1 MHNIRKFMHME
12 PHTGGRRD
20 AILRILRDTPV
31 RNQGELVRLLRRE
44 GHDVTQSSISRDL
57 RELGV
62 LKAQGRYLPPS
73 DIAVRTHSDFDLLRQ
88 FVRSVATAGPSLVVI
103 KTTVGAAQ
111 SVAAAIDKAEWP
123 EVVGTISGDD
133 TIFVA
138 TDTARAQS
146 QAVNRLRDV
155 FRLAAR

>member
-1 MHNIRKFMHME
+1 MQTDLHS
-12 PHTGGRRD
+12 GDRRD

-31 RNQGELVRLLRRE
+31 RRQHELVRLLRRE

-62 LKAQGRYLPPS
+62 LKASGRYLAPA
-73 DIAVRTHSDFDLLRQ
+73 DEGTRVNSDFDMLRQ
-88 FVRSVATAGPSLVVI
+88 FVRSVATAGPSLVVL

-133 TIFVA
+133 TIFLA
-138 TDTARAQS
+138 TDTARAQA
-146 QAVNRLRDV
+146 QAVARLRET
-155 FRLAAR
+155 FRLPAR